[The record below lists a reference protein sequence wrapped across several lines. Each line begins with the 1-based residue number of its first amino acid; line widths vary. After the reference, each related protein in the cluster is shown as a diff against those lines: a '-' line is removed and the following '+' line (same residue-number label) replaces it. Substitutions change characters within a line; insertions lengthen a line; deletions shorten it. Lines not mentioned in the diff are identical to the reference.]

1 MGNHWQLFSLT
12 KISCSRPL
20 DSLVDAAMSQLC
32 SGHAHPGLAG
42 ADPCSNLHGKGPGF
56 ADPWLST
63 KTGGGGRGG
72 GRGGSKYK
80 N

>member
-32 SGHAHPGLAG
+32 TMGTSFT
-42 ADPCSNLHGKGPGF
+42 GPHNVDVGTASWDKYSF
-56 ADPWLST
+56 HLS
-63 KTGGGGRGG
+63 RVF
-72 GRGGSKYK
+72 
-80 N
+80 NNI